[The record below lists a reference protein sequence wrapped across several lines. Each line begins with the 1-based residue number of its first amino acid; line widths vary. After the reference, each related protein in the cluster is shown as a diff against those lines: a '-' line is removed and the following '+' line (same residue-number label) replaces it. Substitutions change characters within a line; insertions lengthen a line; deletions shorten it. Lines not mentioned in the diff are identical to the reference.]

1 MKRKNVFRYY
11 GLVAIAG
18 LTLGCGSSGGS
29 SALVPGVN
37 TPGTGPTPTVGT
49 PVDSRSTLTVSPTSG
64 LIADGNSRATVNV
77 TVRDINGIA
86 LGGQAVVLAATGFS
100 NVFAPVSGATNNSGV
115 FTATLASTF
124 AETKI
129 VSATINPGA
138 AQVILSTQPSV
149 TFDPTPAGV
158 PDSSQST
165 VTATPLT
172 GLSSNGTDQSTVTV
186 TVRDGGGTLL
196 VNQQITLSSGPGV
209 TFTPSTGST
218 NGGGVFTATMTSTQ
232 PGSRTVTATVN
243 PTGIN
248 LSLAAM
254 PVVVFD
260 APAGTPD
267 PNQST
272 VTASRTTGVIADGVD
287 ASTITVTVRDPGGA
301 LLAGQ
306 TVQLTLTG
314 AGNLTPLTGTT
325 NAAGGF
331 SAQLTSTVGG
341 NKSVSAI
348 VNPGASQVAISSMP
362 TVSFISAQVAD
373 AATSTVTANPTN
385 NIFNTGTDTS
395 TITVTARDSSNAI
408 IANRQVT
415 ISATGT
421 GNTIGQATG
430 MTNASGVFTTTLA
443 STVAGTKTVSATVD
457 NIGTAVTLNNM
468 PTVDFI
474 AVPPGPDAALSTV
487 TANPTTNL
495 FANGTD
501 VSNITVTVVDAA
513 SRPLAN
519 QAVSLTA
526 TGSSNTFTN
535 ATGTTN
541 ASGVFTATLSSTDAG
556 AKTITATIN
565 PGAAQV
571 VLNAT
576 PTVTFA
582 VVPLGAP
589 DPNNSTLTA
598 NPLNGIFANGTDIST
613 VTVTVRDGNNTILP
627 TTAVTFSATGGGT
640 TFANASGT
648 TNASGIFT
656 TTVTATVPGMKTIS
670 VAMDPAGAN
679 VTVATMP
686 IVDFANIFNVITGTV
701 NTDTLNGTA
710 GRDQIDG
717 LAGNDT
723 LNGAGGDDLL
733 NGGDGDDTI
742 TGGAGADQING
753 DAGTGDT
760 AAYTNSPQGFN
771 VNLAA
776 NTASGGDAQ
785 GDVLT
790 GIENLTGSG
799 NDDTLVGDA
808 MDNTLNGGAGN
819 DTLSGG
825 AGVDILI
832 GGPGADTL
840 DGGANPAGMADFA
853 SYSTSA
859 QGVSVDLQANTGTGG
874 DAAGDTF
881 VNIEGLIGSPQ
892 DDVLTGDGNDNMLLG
907 GAGIDVLT
915 GGAGD
920 DLLDGGAGADSLNGG
935 IGSDTVSYRMAPAGT
950 NGEIEID
957 LRLGIGTDSDAEGD
971 TYVDIE
977 NANGSDF
984 ADLIVGNALGNTMA
998 SFAGNDRIFASLFL
1012 NLGGNAVMMGG
1023 AGFDILYLTGTDV
1036 LTVDGGDDID
1046 ACILFV
1052 DTDLSNPTL
1061 NAAISNIEDFSV
1073 SVQIATP
1080 ITITINAADV
1090 LGLGGRQGTLGGVPR
1105 TFIYIYG
1112 EPTVPGSI
1120 GSSVQGTGWTFL
1132 GSIGAGSPLL
1142 SRSTPAAF
1150 NAYENAALGVAIF
1163 VDDQLPQTGIVP

>member
-1 MKRKNVFRYY
+1 MKRKTVFRFY

-29 SALVPGVN
+29 SALVPGAN
-37 TPGTGPTPTVGT
+37 NPGSGNPTVGT
-49 PVDSRSTLTVSPTSG
+49 PVDSRSTLSVSPTSG
-64 LIADGNSRATVNV
+64 LTADGNSRANVSV

-86 LGGQAVVLAATGFS
+86 LSGQAVVLNATGSS
-100 NVFAPVSGATNNSGV
+100 NVFSPASGATNNAGV
-115 FTATLASTF
+115 FTATLSSTF
-124 AETKI
+124 AETKT

-138 AQVILSTQPSV
+138 GQVILSTQPMV
-149 TFDPTPAGV
+149 TFDPPPLGS
-158 PDSSQST
+158 PDSSQSS
-165 VTATPLT
+165 VTASPLM
-172 GLSSNGTDQSTVTV
+172 GLTSNGTDSSTITVTI
-186 TVRDGGGTLL
+186 RDSAGTLL
-196 VNQQITLSSGPGV
+196 ANQDVTLSSGAGV
-209 TFTPSTGST
+209 TFTPNTGST
-218 NGGGVFTATMTSTQ
+218 NGAGVFSADMTSTQ
-232 PGSRTVTATVN
+232 PGTRTVTAVVDPN
-243 PTGIN
+243 GIN
-248 LSLAAM
+248 LTLAAM
-254 PVVVFD
+254 PDVVFT

-272 VTASRTTGVIADGVD
+272 LTASRTSGVIADGLD
-287 ASTITVTVRDPGGA
+287 FSTISVTVRDPGGA

-306 TVQLTLTG
+306 TVQLNLTG
-314 AGNLTPLTGTT
+314 AGNLSPLTGTT
-325 NAAGGF
+325 NTAGGF
-331 SAQLTSTVGG
+331 SAQLSSTVAGA
-341 NKSVSAI
+341 KMVSAI
-348 VNPGASQVAISSMP
+348 INPGASQVTISSTA
-362 TVSFISAQVAD
+362 TVSFITAQVAD
-373 AATSTVTANPTN
+373 PATSTITANPTN

-395 TITVTARDSSNAI
+395 TITVTARDSTNAV
-408 IANRQVT
+408 IANRTVT

-421 GNTIGQATG
+421 GNTIAQASG

-457 NIGTAVTLNNM
+457 NVAGQVTVNTM
-468 PTVDFI
+468 PTVTFI

-487 TANPTTNL
+487 VANPTTNL

-501 VSNITVTVVDAA
+501 SSTITVTVVDAA

-519 QAVSLTA
+519 QAVALTA
-526 TGSSNTFTN
+526 TGTANTFTN

-541 ASGVFTATLSSTDAG
+541 ASGVFTATLTTTDAG

-571 VLNAT
+571 VLNST
-576 PTVTFA
+576 PTVTFT

-598 NPLNGIFANGTDIST
+598 NPTTGIFANGTDIST
-613 VTVTVRDGNNTILP
+613 ITVTVRDGNNTILP
-627 TTAVTFSATGGGT
+627 NTAVTFSAAGGGT

-648 TNASGIFT
+648 TNASGVFMT
-656 TTVTATVPGMKTIS
+656 TLTASVPGTKTIS
-670 VAMDPAGAN
+670 AVMDPAGAN

-686 IVDFANIFNVITGTV
+686 TVDFANIFNVITGTA
-701 NTDTLNGTA
+701 NTDNLTGTA
-710 GRDQIDG
+710 GRDQIDA

-723 LNGAGGDDLL
+723 LDGAAGDDLL

-760 AAYTNSPQGFN
+760 AAYVNSPQGVN
-771 VNLAA
+771 VNLGA

-790 GIENLTGSG
+790 GIENLTGSA
-799 NDDTLVGDA
+799 NNDTLVGDA

-825 AGVDILI
+825 AGVDTLI

-840 DGGANPAGMADFA
+840 DGGANPARMADFA

-859 QGVSVDLQANTGTGG
+859 QGVTVDLQANTAAGG

-892 DDVLTGDGNDNMLLG
+892 ADTLTGDANNNILLG
-907 GAGIDVLT
+907 GAGDDILT
-915 GGAGD
+915 GGSGD

-935 IGSDTVSYRMAPAGT
+935 IGIDTVSYRTAPAPTGA
-950 NGEIEID
+950 EIEID
-957 LRLGIGTDSDAEGD
+957 LRLGVGTDSDAQGD
-971 TYVDIE
+971 TYTDIQ
-977 NANGSDF
+977 NVNGSEF
-984 ADLIVGNALGNTMA
+984 SDLVVGNGLGNTMA
-998 SFAGNDRIFASLFL
+998 TFAGNDRIFASLFL

-1023 AGFDILYLTGTDV
+1023 DGFDILYLTGTDI
-1036 LTVDGGDDID
+1036 LTADGGPDTD

-1052 DTDLSNPTL
+1052 DTDLSDPTL

-1080 ITITINAADV
+1080 ITITVNAADV
-1090 LGLGGRQGTLGGVPR
+1090 MSLGGIQGTIGGIPR

-1112 EPTVPGSI
+1112 EPTVPASI
-1120 GSSVQGTGWTFL
+1120 GSVVQGSGWTLL
-1132 GSIGAGSPLL
+1132 GSIGAGNPLL
-1142 SRSTPAAF
+1142 SRSTPANF